1 MKLIFKSAAIWLA
14 LSLLS
19 VPAMSQQQV
28 GGGGANLPQN
38 CGDSG
43 HALGT
48 SGGVGYCQGI
58 TGSAAAGGSTTQM
71 QYNLGGG
78 IAGVTGATS
87 NGTDLILGDGNAK
100 FTGASSGT
108 MVLKAPATGGGTVT
122 GPAGTDTLVG
132 RASTDTLTNKT
143 LTSPILVTP
152 ALGTPASGVL
162 TNATGLPIATGVSG
176 LGTGVATGLAA
187 AATGSGAPVL
197 NNGATLIA
205 PVLGTPASGNA
216 SNLTNI
222 PVNQATGTIPAGN
235 LPLGSTSAF
244 GAVKCDGTTITC
256 TAGVI
261 AAPAGAGTITTL
273 TAGTNVTFSSGA
285 TCTTSCTINSSGG
298 GGSVSVT
305 AATPNL
311 VVTPSPGTGTFTIGT
326 TAIDSANSGSST
338 SYTFLAGDAGT
349 TVRRVATSAMT
360 DTLPTVGT
368 TGFGAGFSMTVCTGP
383 VAGQSQ
389 DTISTSSKIAY
400 GGTLLGNIIVPAGM
414 CVEISDPAGN
424 NYVVKGLPQAVIGST
439 VIASGTSGAALFD
452 NGGVIGEV
460 SKTNGGVLSRS
471 AGGTLQES
479 STLPSGIAATNMV
492 LTTPNIGTPSGGD
505 ASNLSNIPMGA
516 ATGVL
521 AAANGGT
528 SVNALGTGVSTALG
542 ANVSGTGGICL
553 SSGSACAGA
562 TGGGMFNYSDNG
574 LTLTANTYFAPIGG
588 GGATT
593 TTEAN
598 VSIKAPSA
606 TTVTNLQVQLSAD
619 PGAGQT
625 AVVTLRKGG
634 VDQALTCTIT
644 GGSGATCQDLTHS
657 VNLAQNDLIDWKV
670 VTTGTVIGTPTLNIS
685 ANNGTTGVGVVSVAG
700 STGIN
705 TSGTCTTTC
714 TVALAAAAA
723 DTIKMNATGGSAVPT
738 DVAEPN
744 CPVKGEG
751 YNTSTHTLA
760 CANPPY
766 FSSYISGNYYTAF
779 LVGQLGQQNVKN
791 TTTVYW
797 TPVYMT
803 PVVLQKLCARGTV
816 TDATN
821 NFQIA
826 VYANSATNGPTGSPL
841 GNTGNIALSSAPANL
856 CGTASV
862 TINTPGEYWW
872 GIVTNSTT
880 EKFAG
885 LVATTCAVSGSNGT
899 STLANLM
906 GGTTTPFCGLS
917 YTSTG
922 VSWAAQVFSGWPTSP
937 TLTEASAVTT
947 DAWAPAF
954 QVN

>member
-78 IAGVTGATS
+78 IAGITGATS

-108 MVLKAPATGGGTVT
+108 MVLKAPATGGGTIT

-132 RASTDTLTNKT
+132 VAATQTPINKT
-143 LTSPILVTP
+143 INCGNNTCSNLPVNSATGILP
-152 ALGTPASGVL
+152 AANGGAGTITGALKANGSGTVSQAACADLSNASASCATDA
-162 TNATGLPIATGVSG
+162 TNATNLSSG
-176 LGTGVATGLAA
+176 TVPAA
-187 AATGSGAPVL
+187 R
-197 NNGATLIA
+197 
-205 PVLGTPASGNA
+205 
-216 SNLTNI
+216 
-222 PVNQATGTIPAGN
+222 
-235 LPLGSTSAF
+235 LPLATTGAF
-244 GAVKCDGTTITC
+244 GAVKCDGTTTTC
-256 TAGVI
+256 SGGVI
-261 AAPAGAGTITTL
+261 SSVAGGAGTVTTL

-285 TCTTSCTINSSGG
+285 TCTTTCTINASGS
-298 GGSVSVT
+298 GSPVSVT

-460 SKTNGGVLSRS
+460 SKTNGSVVSRS

-479 STLPSGIAATNMV
+479 SSLPNGIAATNMA
-492 LTTPNIGTPSGGD
+492 LTTPNIGTPTGGD
-505 ASNLSNIPMGA
+505 ASNLSNIPMAA

-528 SVNALGTGVSTALG
+528 SVNALGTGVATALG
-542 ANVSGTGGICL
+542 ANVSGTGSICL
-553 SSGSACAGA
+553 SSGSSCAGA

-744 CPVKGEG
+744 CPIKGEG

-760 CANPPY
+760 CASPPY

-803 PVVLQKLCARGTV
+803 PVVMQKLCARGTV

-862 TINTPGEYWW
+862 TITTPGEYWW
-872 GIVTNSTT
+872 GIATNSTT

-937 TLTEASAVTT
+937 PLTEASAVTT